1 MLDSNPGKCLYF
13 LNTLPA
19 LEVKAR
25 PTDMLELRDSERLR
39 ACPAGTAGGKMGH
52 RAGQAVALSAFG
64 LELQTCDSVLIP
76 PAKLQV
82 WGPAVEWTIFS
93 QVFMANIQLSY
104 ILI

>member
-25 PTDMLELRDSERLR
+25 PTATLELRDSERLR

-64 LELQTCDSVLIP
+64 LEL
-76 PAKLQV
+76 
-82 WGPAVEWTIFS
+82 
-93 QVFMANIQLSY
+93 
-104 ILI
+104 

>member
-1 MLDSNPGKCLYF
+1 MLDSNPGKRLYF

-25 PTDMLELRDSERLR
+25 PAATLELRDSERLR
-39 ACPAGTAGGKMGH
+39 ARPAGTAGGKLGH
-52 RAGQAVALSAFG
+52 GAGQAVAPSAFG
-64 LELQTCDSVLIP
+64 LRLQTCDSVLIP

-82 WGPAVEWTIFS
+82 WGPAAWTIFS